1 MLLNTEIIN
10 SKHCCY
16 GKNTPQSRTTVKRF
30 RVIIVKITKS
40 LLVLFFNKR
49 IRVSSE
55 RLCNGLKIYAYNVL
69 KMIIKYNTPFF
80 LNKLINGSH
89 NEKDE
94 KD

>member
-10 SKHCCY
+10 SKQCCY

-69 KMIIKYNTPFF
+69 KMIIKYKNTRLTPHVIV
-80 LNKLINGSH
+80 LIRLFSLTN
-89 NEKDE
+89 
-94 KD
+94 